1 MLQGAKSLN
10 ERMERSWIGACI
22 LAASIGCGAGD
33 HVVRTVAPGVS
44 YHTIHLLDGPWWIHV
59 VELDLQSAGL
69 EGIGL
74 RTSSASSDRG
84 GVERTSAMAKD
95 ALAGVNGDFFYTKQR
110 SHTAGLLIRNGVL
123 IQVPQRR
130 SALVLSRSGRPIIG
144 AFEAQFGALLADG
157 SALPISGF
165 NRPPDENELTL
176 YNVHAR
182 TQYDS
187 VRATLGFQLQRI
199 AGQSILNDTVSV
211 RVLQLRR
218 QAWPLVIETGQ
229 WLIAAGSRASEAHS
243 ISPGDTLQLF
253 GRLPPAQRPIH
264 EALGGG
270 PRILRDGSISI
281 EYERERLSRVFAE
294 DRHPRTAVGYTQN
307 QSVLFL
313 LVVDGRQ
320 PGYSVGMTLEEL
332 AHFMR
337 TQLGNFS
344 LSKENAYQGLN
355 LDGGGSSTMVVE
367 GEVVNSPSDQTG
379 ERPVANALIIAGVQ

>member
-1 MLQGAKSLN
+1 MN

-22 LAASIGCGAGD
+22 LAAGIGCGAGD

-44 YHTIHLLDGPWWIHV
+44 YHRIHLLDGPWWIHV

-69 EGIGL
+69 EGIEL

-95 ALAGVNGDFFYTKQR
+95 ALAGVNGDFFYTRQR

-165 NRPPDENELTL
+165 NRAPDESEFTL

-187 VRATLGFQLQRI
+187 VRAALGFQLQRI
-199 AGQSILNDTVSV
+199 AGRSILNDTVSV

-229 WLIAAGSRASEAHS
+229 WLIAAGSRASKAHS

-253 GRLPPAQRPIH
+253 GRLPPAQRPIY
-264 EALGGG
+264 EAVGGG

-281 EYERERLSRVFAE
+281 EYERERLSRAFAE